1 MSTVRYDYIIH
12 FPDGSQ
18 LVISGDDVQTAYE
31 CSAFSFFVK
40 SINTGNLIEN
50 IGVFDIHETKAISK
64 TQIRIDIKHLF
75 EEGSPVYIFD
85 NGFCTNVSA
94 YIKKAETFSDAEGTR
109 SRELI
114 MFKHPSGVLNA
125 AFSTFN
131 NYYTD
136 IEISGGYLYLNT
148 YFENKE
154 LQPGMIEGESFIID
168 SHLEGLD
175 FFESYTKILAEKY
188 NVKRNNTVPSGW
200 SSWSCL
206 YNEVRSEDITK
217 QSKLLSEVTLSK
229 GTLPIVLQID
239 DGWQNG
245 GTFDGNWTPS
255 EEKFAGSLKTAADTV
270 EANGQILGLWS
281 VPGIVTGR
289 SDDFSNLSDLI
300 LTRYGLPVS
309 LLASEPE
316 KTKDEDAAYLLD
328 ISDDRTI
335 EYIGKTFGRFKN
347 EYGAKYFKIDFTANL
362 LSNVFKGGERIE
374 YPGGY
379 SANCYRKMINAIRKS
394 VGDDSY
400 MLASGS
406 PIGESIG
413 VFDSIRV
420 TSDVSW
426 AGAGSGTHPGY
437 WNILKSNIESMM
449 LRAPFGKDLFI
460 NDPDGLLLRDFE
472 TEHCDDG
479 VALSDDEA
487 KVLAA
492 AVAMSGGSILLN
504 EEIDRIP
511 EDRLRLFIDILPPFG
526 IPAVPADF
534 FEYPYSSEAYIQNA
548 KEDCRLV
555 FLFNLDDHVKEKEWK
570 NPFGGKTV
578 MMDCFSHEL
587 ESAEESVKFDMPAHS
602 CKAFLA
608 RKVIDDSNIHFFAS
622 CGDFYCGFSSP
633 TGKSF
638 FYSTE
643 YSPDCSDYSFVRKL
657 SEGIY
662 IYS

>member
-31 CSAFSFFVK
+31 CGAFSFFVK

-50 IGVFDIHETKAISK
+50 IGVFDIHEKKAISK

-94 YIKKAETFSDAEGTR
+94 SIKKAETFSDAEGTR

-114 MFKHPSGVLNA
+114 MIKHPSGVLNA

-188 NVKRNNTVPSGW
+188 NVKRNSTVPSGW

-206 YNEVRSEDITK
+206 YSEVRSEDITK
-217 QSKLLSEVTLSK
+217 QSKLLSEVTRSK
-229 GTLPIVLQID
+229 GTLASVLQID

-255 EEKFAGSLKTAADTV
+255 EEKFAGSLKTAAGTV
-270 EANGQILGLWS
+270 EASGQILGLWS
-281 VPGIVTGR
+281 VPGIVTSR
-289 SDDFSNLSDLI
+289 SDDFLNLSDLI
-300 LTRYGLPVS
+300 LKRDGLPVS

-316 KTKDEDAAYLLD
+316 KTKDEDAACLLD

-347 EYGAKYFKIDFTANL
+347 EYGAKYFKIDFTAIL

-379 SANCYRKMINAIRKS
+379 SANCS
-394 VGDDSY
+394 
-400 MLASGS
+400 
-406 PIGESIG
+406 
-413 VFDSIRV
+413 
-420 TSDVSW
+420 
-426 AGAGSGTHPGY
+426 
-437 WNILKSNIESMM
+437 
-449 LRAPFGKDLFI
+449 
-460 NDPDGLLLRDFE
+460 
-472 TEHCDDG
+472 
-479 VALSDDEA
+479 
-487 KVLAA
+487 
-492 AVAMSGGSILLN
+492 
-504 EEIDRIP
+504 
-511 EDRLRLFIDILPPFG
+511 
-526 IPAVPADF
+526 
-534 FEYPYSSEAYIQNA
+534 
-548 KEDCRLV
+548 
-555 FLFNLDDHVKEKEWK
+555 
-570 NPFGGKTV
+570 GKT
-578 MMDCFSHEL
+578 
-587 ESAEESVKFDMPAHS
+587 
-602 CKAFLA
+602 
-608 RKVIDDSNIHFFAS
+608 
-622 CGDFYCGFSSP
+622 
-633 TGKSF
+633 
-638 FYSTE
+638 
-643 YSPDCSDYSFVRKL
+643 
-657 SEGIY
+657 
-662 IYS
+662 